1 MLHLQTVAPDTLELL
16 KELSSKPELQGL
28 RLVGGTAL
36 ALQYGHRQSVDLDFF
51 GTPAVSQDEIIAM
64 MGTMGDMRVYN
75 RTSKILQVVICEVKV
90 DVVDYRQYSWIDDPV
105 QDDGLLLASP
115 KDIAAMKINAIEGRG
130 TRKDFVD
137 VYALLQH
144 YSLSDL
150 LSFYSQKY
158 PNFSIFRALLSLTYF
173 DDAEQQAMPVMFD
186 PTSWEVMK
194 SFIIDTV
201 KKHQTANITT

>member
-1 MLHLQTVAPDTLELL
+1 MLHLQTVAPNTLELL

-51 GTPAVSQDEIIAM
+51 GTPAVSQDDIIAM
-64 MGTMGDMRVYN
+64 LGTMGDMRVYN
-75 RTSKILQVVICEVKV
+75 RTSKILQAVLRGVKV
-90 DVVDYRQYSWIDDPV
+90 DVVDYSQYNWIDEPT
-105 QDDGLLLASP
+105 QDNGLLLASP
-115 KDIAAMKINAIEGRG
+115 KDIAAMKINAVEGRG

-144 YSLSDL
+144 YPLSEL

-173 DDAEQQAMPVMFD
+173 DDAEQQAMPMMFD
-186 PTSWEVMK
+186 YTPWDDMK
-194 SFIIDTV
+194 RIIIGAT
-201 KKHQTANITT
+201 KEYQTNNK